1 MPFAPEKINYF
12 CAKKALDISRQS
24 CRFTAFIMKCETI
37 NSIMTFVL
45 GAFVVLGVVFA
56 LQSMF
61 GQRDLRRL
69 QIEATLDNSYRM
81 TIESI
86 ANDTIAYAE
95 KNPNPD
101 LLRILQAAGAKVPGH

>member
-1 MPFAPEKINYF
+1 
-12 CAKKALDISRQS
+12 
-24 CRFTAFIMKCETI
+24 
-37 NSIMTFVL
+37 MTFVL

-56 LQSMF
+56 LQSIF

-69 QIEATLDNSYRM
+69 QIEAAVDNSYRM
-81 TIESI
+81 TVESI
-86 ANDTIAYAE
+86 ANDTLAYAQ